1 MTEFEG
7 RLSTVPPDKL
17 GKVAMIQKKQLA
29 VAIAATFIASGFA
42 VAQTQPQQPQKV
54 EKVEVTGSNIKR
66 VDTETVAP
74 VDVITREQIEK
85 SGQPTIAEVL
95 RNVPA
100 NSGNSYNESF
110 SNSFAPGA
118 SGISLRGLGQ
128 KATLVL
134 INGRR
139 TAGYGFAQNLQ
150 DTFVDLNS
158 IPSSAVERIEVLK
171 DGASAIYGS
180 DAIAGVVNVILR
192 KDYKGVEIAASAGEA
207 AGKNDYRF
215 ALTGGFGDL
224 ARDRFSVLGV
234 VDYYKRDL
242 VLLSDTEFGK
252 SRDFRGQ
259 DGGRN
264 FQSLTGLGTWQQYS
278 SATAATQNFRAVD
291 NCAAAGGTV
300 MNGPQAVA
308 AGLINLSGN
317 QSAANLAL
325 LNARA
330 AATNTF
336 CTYDINKAVTALPET
351 ERLGGLVRGTLEISP
366 SLQGFAE
373 LGISQ
378 VKSRQVFTQPFFNT
392 TGLTQTAVG
401 LRPFTYTVNFAPGA
415 AGNPFN
421 SLARYTGSLSDMGTR
436 DTSIKSDTL
445 RALAG
450 VKWNIGSWDG
460 ETAVGWSKNE
470 VTSSNFNRLR
480 IDGVSSAFGIT
491 TAAQPPVPTSTS
503 STYNLNNS
511 SGNSAAVRN
520 SIRADFDRQ
529 SESELFFVDTRA
541 STELSGL
548 RLPGG
553 NVGIAVGAEYRS
565 EKLSDV
571 PAQIAQNGLILGQG
585 ITRTTGDRNSTAVFA
600 EVGLPILRSLEGQLA
615 VRSDRYSDYG
625 NSTVPKIGL
634 KWKVSPQLVIRGN
647 WGEGFRA
654 PTLPEI
660 SPSVATFFV
669 QVNDPV
675 TSQSGIN
682 ISGVY
687 AGNPNLRAEKSKSST
702 IGAVIEPTRDLNVGV
717 TWYQIKWTD
726 LISSYGFQALV
737 NNNGVINGVQQGV
750 VTRDPA
756 TNNIVS
762 VSTNYTNLN
771 EVKTQG
777 LDIDMNFRFNTELG
791 RFGVRAGGSYI
802 EKFEVEGS
810 TAAGRNEV
818 FGSLPRVRGFA
829 AIDFTRGPWNTT
841 LTANYT
847 HSVYQGFLAATYFAT
862 TNDPRFQTG
871 VYPTRAGSRT
881 TFDLSAGY
889 EFNKDLTVRASV
901 INLADKKPPYDPG
914 ASATFLYDFT
924 QFDVRGR
931 AIRAGLSYKFR

>member
-1 MTEFEG
+1 
-7 RLSTVPPDKL
+7 
-17 GKVAMIQKKQLA
+17 MIQKKQLA

-192 KDYKGVEIAASAGEA
+192 KDYKGIEVAASAGEA

-252 SRDFRGQ
+252 SRDLRGQ

-264 FQSLTGLGTWQQYS
+264 FVSLTGLGTWQQFT
-278 SATAATQNFRAVD
+278 AAGAATQNFRAVD

-330 AATNTF
+330 AETNTF
-336 CTYDINKAVTALPET
+336 CTYDQNKAITALPET
-351 ERLGGLVRGTLEISP
+351 ERLGGLLRGTLEISP

-392 TGLTQTAVG
+392 TGLTQTSVG
-401 LRPFTYTVNFAPGA
+401 LRPFSYTVNFAPGA

-421 SLARYTGSLSDMGTR
+421 SIARYAGALNDMGTR

-450 VKWNIGSWDG
+450 VKWNFGSWDG

-480 IDGVSSAFGIT
+480 IDGVSSAFGISS
-491 TAAQPPVPTSTS
+491 AAQPPIPTSTA

-511 SGNSAAVRN
+511 SGNSAAVRD
-520 SIRADFDRQ
+520 SIRANFDRQ
-529 SESELFFVDTRA
+529 SSSELFFVDTRA
-541 STELSGL
+541 STEISGL

-553 NVGIAVGAEYRS
+553 NVGLAVGAEYRS
-565 EKLSDV
+565 EKLNDS
-571 PAQIAQNGLILGQG
+571 PAAIAQGGLILGQG
-585 ITRTTGDRNSTAVFA
+585 ITRTNGDRNSTAVFA

-625 NSTVPKIGL
+625 SSTVPKVGL

-675 TSQSGIN
+675 TNQSGIN
-682 ISGVY
+682 ISGVF

-702 IGAVIEPTRDLNVGV
+702 IGAVIEPTRDLNIGV
-717 TWYQIKWTD
+717 TWYQLKWTD
-726 LISSYGFQALV
+726 QISSYGFQTLV
-737 NNNGVINGVQQGV
+737 NNNGIINGVRQGT
-750 VTRDPA
+750 VTRDPV

-802 EKFEVEGS
+802 EKFDVEGD
-810 TAAGRNEV
+810 TAVGRNDIN
-818 FGSLPRVRGFA
+818 GSLPRVRGFA
-829 AIDFTRGPWNTT
+829 AVDFTRGPWNTT

-847 HSVYQGFLAATYFAT
+847 HSVYQGLLAGSFFAT

-914 ASATFLYDFT
+914 SSATFLYDFT

>member
-1 MTEFEG
+1 
-7 RLSTVPPDKL
+7 
-17 GKVAMIQKKQLA
+17 MIQKKQLA
-29 VAIAATFIASGFA
+29 VAVAATFIATGF
-42 VAQTQPQQPQKV
+42 VYAQTQPQTPQKV

-66 VDTETVAP
+66 VDSETVAP
-74 VDVITREQIEK
+74 VDVITREQIER

-110 SNSFAPGA
+110 ANSFAPGA

-139 TAGYGFAQNLQ
+139 TSGYGFAQNLQ

-158 IPSSAVERIEVLK
+158 IPSSAVERIEILK

-192 KDYKGVEIAASAGEA
+192 KDYKGIEISGGAGQA

-224 ARDRFSVLGV
+224 GRDKFSVLGV

-242 VLLSDTEFGK
+242 VTLADTDFGS
-252 SRDFRGQ
+252 SRDFRGRA

-264 FQSLTGLGTWQQYS
+264 FTSLTGLGTWQQYS

-291 NCAAAGGTV
+291 NCAAVGGTV
-300 MNGPQAVA
+300 MTGPQAVA
-308 AGLINLSGN
+308 AGLINLSAN
-317 QSAANLAL
+317 QSAANLAI

-336 CTYDINKAVTALPET
+336 CTYDQNKAITALPKT
-351 ERLGGLVRGTLEISP
+351 ERIGAILRGTAEFSP
-366 SLQGFAE
+366 SIQGFAE
-373 LGISQ
+373 LGLSQ
-378 VKSRQVFTQPFFNT
+378 VKSFQVFTQPFFNT
-392 TGLTQTAVG
+392 TALTPTAVG
-401 LRPFTYTVNFAPGA
+401 LRPFTYTINFAPGV

-421 SLARYTGSLSDMGTR
+421 SLARYAGALNDMGTR
-436 DTSIKSDTL
+436 DTEVKSDTL

-450 VKWNIGSWDG
+450 VKWTFGAWDG
-460 ETAVGWSKNE
+460 ESAVGWSKNE
-470 VTSSNFNRLR
+470 VTSTNTNRLTLS
-480 IDGVSSAFGIT
+480 GVSAAFGIPT
-491 TAAQPPVPTSTS
+491 SAQPPIPTSNS

-511 SGNSAAVRN
+511 SANSGAVRD
-520 SIRADFDRQ
+520 SIRANFDRA

-541 STELSGL
+541 STEFSAL

-553 NVGIAVGAEYRS
+553 NVGLAIGAEYRS
-565 EKLSDV
+565 EKLNDI
-571 PAQIAQNGLILGQG
+571 PALIAQNGLILGQG
-585 ITRTTGDRNSTAVFA
+585 ITRTNGDRNSTAVFA
-600 EVGLPILRSLEGQLA
+600 ELGLPILKSLEAQLA

-625 NSTVPKIGL
+625 SSTVPKVGL
-634 KWKVSPQLVIRGN
+634 KWKVSPELVIRGN

-675 TSQSGIN
+675 TGASGVN

-687 AGNPNLRAEKSKSST
+687 AGNPNLKAETSKSST
-702 IGAVIEPTRDLNVGV
+702 IGLVFEPMRDLNFGLN
-717 TWYQIKWTD
+717 WYQLEWKDQIA
-726 LISSYGFQALV
+726 SYGFQTLV
-737 NNNGVINGVQQGV
+737 NNNGIINGVQQGV
-750 VTRDPA
+750 VTRDPV
-756 TNNIVS
+756 TNAIVS
-762 VSTNYTNLN
+762 VSTNYTNLT
-771 EVKTQG
+771 EVKTRG
-777 LDIDMNFRFNTELG
+777 LDIDAAYRMNTLYGRLG
-791 RFGVRAGGSYI
+791 FRAGASYI
-802 EKFEVEGS
+802 EKFDVEGS
-810 TAAGRNEV
+810 VSVGRNDV
-818 FGSLPRVRGFA
+818 FGSIPRVRGFGSVT
-829 AIDFTRGPWNTT
+829 FERGPIVATFTT
-841 LTANYT
+841 NYI
-847 HSVYQGFLAATYFAT
+847 HSVYQGLLAATYFAT

-871 VYPTRAGSRT
+871 VYPSRAGSRT
-881 TFDLSAGY
+881 TFDLTGSY
-889 EFNKDLTVRASV
+889 EFDNKLKISAAVLNIA
-901 INLADKKPPYDPG
+901 NKQPPYDPG

-924 QFDVRGR
+924 QHDVRGR
-931 AIRAGLSYKFR
+931 AFRANLTYKFR